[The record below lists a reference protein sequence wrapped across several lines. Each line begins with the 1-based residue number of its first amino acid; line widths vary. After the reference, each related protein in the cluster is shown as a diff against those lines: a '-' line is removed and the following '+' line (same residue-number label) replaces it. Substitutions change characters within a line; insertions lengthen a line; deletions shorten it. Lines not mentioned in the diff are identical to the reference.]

1 MRRNLLT
8 KSMRASFIVTA
19 ALAAS
24 MLSFG
29 VHNAE
34 SAGIAEP
41 NFAPSAI
48 ALSPG
53 RVWLGDLQINQ
64 VTELKSANGQV
75 VRYIS
80 SSRVPHLESN
90 DIQVSGSD
98 LWVALPKLVVEFNS
112 STGTLVRVI
121 KIPSGDNGATAG
133 LAVEGSRVWLLT
145 QGIPSSYLT
154 EFNTSNGSLVK
165 VLPVSGTANDFTMN
179 KRHLWVTETSTG
191 NWGIIEYKSVD
202 GSVVRTI
209 TGAQDLGFQYPSV
222 VTVSGNRLWTTNGE
236 SPYIAELNASDGS
249 VIRRIRL
256 PFIGIGNFS
265 TLVVCGPNL
274 FMSTQSSHGLV
285 IEVNKANGKLVHVF
299 KVPARQDFLS
309 PNRIAVSGDTLWVS
323 NGGEYLDEYSCIT
336 GALIRVLT

>member
-1 MRRNLLT
+1 
-8 KSMRASFIVTA
+8 MRASFIVTA

-64 VTELKSANGQV
+64 GTELKRANGQV
-75 VRYIS
+75 GRYIS

-191 NWGIIEYKSVD
+191 NWGIIEYKS
-202 GSVVRTI
+202 
-209 TGAQDLGFQYPSV
+209 
-222 VTVSGNRLWTTNGE
+222 
-236 SPYIAELNASDGS
+236 
-249 VIRRIRL
+249 
-256 PFIGIGNFS
+256 
-265 TLVVCGPNL
+265 
-274 FMSTQSSHGLV
+274 
-285 IEVNKANGKLVHVF
+285 
-299 KVPARQDFLS
+299 
-309 PNRIAVSGDTLWVS
+309 
-323 NGGEYLDEYSCIT
+323 
-336 GALIRVLT
+336 